1 MKRSSLL
8 IAPLALVWI
17 FAYSTTAHG
26 QNTISDTGEFRID
39 DGQSFSFT
47 LMGTTIVVN
56 PPLDPVDPDAPAR
69 AAEETLATATV
80 DSTNLTIGPH
90 LLEVGFDSDDG
101 ATVRMGPFIP
111 QWFFVTGA
119 KSITGAEWYID
130 TDPGEGL
137 GTAVLLPNDGVVVHD
152 NLAA

>member
-80 DSTNLTIGPH
+80 V
-90 LLEVGFDSDDG
+90 LLGVG
-101 ATVRMGPFIP
+101 ATCSGIFEIP
-111 QWFFVTGA
+111 AQVEMNTTTSARNVTDITDIQRTLGNIVCILTQPEGA
-119 KSITGAEWYID
+119 NPLDCI
-130 TDPGEGL
+130 
-137 GTAVLLPNDGVVVHD
+137 
-152 NLAA
+152 